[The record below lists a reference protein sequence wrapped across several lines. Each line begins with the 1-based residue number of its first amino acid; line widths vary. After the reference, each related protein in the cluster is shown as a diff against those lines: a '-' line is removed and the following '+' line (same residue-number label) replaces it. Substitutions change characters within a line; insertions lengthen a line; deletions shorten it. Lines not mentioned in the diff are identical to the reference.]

1 MKRYGWILVVAM
13 VFLLAA
19 CSKENDKNQTVTI
32 REAWARTA
40 LKGDPSAIY
49 FIVEN
54 SSDQEDTLLSASTDA
69 AMMTELHMSSMD
81 ANGVMKMEPQ
91 SSVSIPAGGTVE
103 FKKGGLHVML
113 MSVSRQL
120 KVGDSVQLTL
130 NFEKAGKIT
139 LEVPVKDQ

>member
-1 MKRYGWILVVAM
+1 MKRYGWILAVFFA
-13 VFLLAA
+13 FLLSA
-19 CSKENDKNQTVTI
+19 CNKDNADNQTIII
-32 REAWARTA
+32 RDAWARTA
-40 LKGDPSAIY
+40 LAGDPSAIY

-54 SSDQEDTLLSASTDA
+54 TSDREDNLLSASTDV
-69 AMMTELHMSSMD
+69 AMMTELHKSSMD

-91 SSVSIPAGGTVE
+91 SSVSIPAGGIVE
-103 FKKGGLHVML
+103 FKKGGLHIML

-139 LEVPVKDQ
+139 IEVPVKDQ